1 MTQASASGC
10 GLMSHRLN
18 KPPSDDLDGRGVPR
32 RTFHAGRDLTP
43 LRQYTWWTM
52 RAGKHLLLILFAV
65 LSSASFSTHADN
77 FVDKRQ
83 FSRSSVS
90 LDQAVEMAQAR
101 FRAKAVKAET
111 VNDGGRR
118 VHQIRLLSSDGKVWT
133 VRVDAQSGN
142 MY

>member
-1 MTQASASGC
+1 M
-10 GLMSHRLN
+10 
-18 KPPSDDLDGRGVPR
+18 
-32 RTFHAGRDLTP
+32 RTG
-43 LRQYTWWTM
+43 Q
-52 RAGKHLLLILFAV
+52 HLFLILFAV
-65 LSSASFSTHADN
+65 LSSASFSSHADN

-83 FSRSSVS
+83 FSQSSIS